1 MKTKQDPRDQKNYD
15 SLQSNLFRLIPPTTH
30 KISLARPNGF
40 LRGLADLVGKYSVDG
55 AEESLFQP
63 GAWDAPYVQPAF
75 FDFLVHAKTISK
87 HEPVGV
93 PLFCFK
99 NNSTAP
105 SIDVLFTPIS
115 FHAAVGLPADVDPNV
130 HRVAHIWY
138 GDDSEVSSLMEDL
151 NILLEES
158 NLHTRLHPVGILVE
172 NNDSSFL
179 NRVTA
184 LTHGPAYMS
193 RKQAALKLVIPTDL
207 FVDLDARLNV
217 EAYGAQPS
225 GGTSTVFCTLVYTRC
240 GNDIKPALTFFKS
253 NKSDFDVLTLI
264 RAYYADLITNK
275 LEVNQQCNINGLK
288 FGVMCTV
295 GYTDSSHSIN
305 QQSLCIR
312 GSSLLVT
319 SISNFFVNY
328 TGWRVFA

>member
-1 MKTKQDPRDQKNYD
+1 MKTKEGVRDQKNYE

-40 LRGLADLVGKYSVDG
+40 LKGLADLVGKYSVEG

-63 GAWDAPYVQPAF
+63 GAWEAPYSQPVF
-75 FDFLVHAKTISK
+75 FDFLVHARTICK

-99 NNSTAP
+99 NDLTAP

-115 FHAAVGLPADVDPNV
+115 FHTAVGLPADVDPHV
-130 HRVAHIWY
+130 HRVAHVWY
-138 GDDSEVSSLMEDL
+138 DDTSEVSSLMDDL
-151 NILLEES
+151 DFLLAES
-158 NLHTRLHPVGILVE
+158 DLHRRFYPVGILVE

-179 NRVTA
+179 SRVTA
-184 LTHGPAYMS
+184 LTHGPSYLS
-193 RKQAALKLVIPTDL
+193 SKKTGIKLVIPTDM
-207 FVDLDARLNV
+207 FVDLDASLSV
-217 EAYGAQPS
+217 EPYGAQPS
-225 GGTSTVFCTLVYTRC
+225 GGTSTVYCGLVYMRC

-253 NKSDFDVLTLI
+253 NKSDFDVFTLV
-264 RAYYADLITNK
+264 RAYYTDLIINR
-275 LEVNQQCNINGLK
+275 LEGNQQCNINGLK
-288 FGVMCTV
+288 FGVLCSL
-295 GYTDSSHSIN
+295 GHTDALHSTS
-305 QQSLCIR
+305 QQSLCVR

-319 SISNFFVNY
+319 SISNFFVNF